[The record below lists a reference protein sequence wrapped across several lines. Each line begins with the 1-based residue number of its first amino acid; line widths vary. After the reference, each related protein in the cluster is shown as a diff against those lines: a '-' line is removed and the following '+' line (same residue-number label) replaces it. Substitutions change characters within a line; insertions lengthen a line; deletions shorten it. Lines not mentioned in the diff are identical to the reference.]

1 MIKRK
6 KKSCKKQCSWL
17 HLKLVL
23 KYTQKNSSRK
33 SQYHQKWIL
42 KALCDILGYFTS
54 SELKQ
59 EGIAQVTIK
68 LSSPHTILL
77 NLFGISI

>member
-6 KKSCKKQCSWL
+6 KKILQKAVQLITSEISIKIYTKK
-17 HLKLVL
+17 
-23 KYTQKNSSRK
+23 SSRK

-42 KALCDILGYFTS
+42 KALCYILVYLTS

-59 EGIAQVTIK
+59 EGIGQATVK
-68 LSSPHTILL
+68 LSSPHKILL